1 MEPCTFALL
10 STILCG
16 LANDQLDPTPEDLT
30 QEQEEMER
38 DAPLQSLS
46 LFRML
51 NPIKDPNPDK

>member
-16 LANDQLDPTPEDLT
+16 LADDQLEFTPEDLT
-30 QEQEEMER
+30 QQQEEMER